1 MVAHTYPFGILPV
14 GLRSDL
20 TLPRRVERRSGGNAL
35 YKEVHGADCSS
46 LAPAVVRTMDQQSL
60 RVIRN
65 TRTGIMDRY
74 SAYYPRNCIYHQCHQ
89 PDRRN

>member
-1 MVAHTYPFGILPV
+1 MVTHTYPFGILPV

-35 YKEVHGADCSS
+35 YKEVHGADCGS